1 MSEVPPAS
9 PPPSG
14 GGDVILPHQPPKNPI
29 AILLLNFVLAGCGG
43 YFAIRQRYKALVA
56 LIAFVLGWI
65 PGMCGTVSVL
75 VCFLASVDGYLQAY
89 QLEEGHPIR
98 QWTFFNAHA

>member
-1 MSEVPPAS
+1 MSGPPAS

-14 GGDVILPHQPPKNPI
+14 GGDVVLPRQPPRNPI
-29 AILLLNFVLAGCGG
+29 VILLLNLALAGCAG
-43 YFAIRQRYKALVA
+43 YFAIGQHYKAIIA
-56 LIAFVLGWI
+56 LSLFALGWL
-65 PGMCGTVSVL
+65 PGLCGTLSVA

-89 QLEEGHPIR
+89 QLAEGHPIR